1 MFDLMTLAG
10 DFRSAIRNVRRGRW
24 LSATVVVILAVA
36 IGAVTAIFSISH
48 AVLFRPLPVAD
59 PDRVMLLWGRDDVRS
74 QQVVEVSRLD
84 QRAWLAGQKS
94 FTAIELFGSV
104 NWGEL
109 HVTGP
114 GQPFRAVQNAVSSGF
129 FDVLGA
135 RPMIGRTF
143 RPADDLHGARPSVVL
158 SADVWRQQFSSDP
171 SIVGRLL
178 TVRTG
183 KKAVAFEVIGVM
195 PPDFR
200 IPAGAQVWVALGP
213 TLAADA
219 ADQGS
224 KVEGVRAMYAIGRL
238 APGATVENAVAEL
251 STIAHNEELKSGMAN
266 TSMAVVA
273 TPLITHLLGPA
284 RPGLLAIAGASGV
297 LLLIACANA
306 AALLLV
312 QSASR
317 RREVAVRFALGARR
331 LQIVRQLFCEAIV
344 LSLLACVLGVGLAY
358 VTFGGIVSLAPIEV
372 PRLDQAAI
380 DVRALLFALAV
391 CLGTAVLVGLLPA
404 WRHSGAAPL
413 SGLHERSRSAT
424 PASSSARAR
433 KLLVAAQLAAVVV
446 LLTAAGLFIR
456 SFMALLRLDL
466 GFDPRGVLTFNF
478 EFSEQKYDTKEKQ
491 WALIDAMLDRARW
504 LPGAV
509 AAGAVFQRPFANGV
523 IGLDSGVIIEGQPLA
538 DESASRNP
546 ILNWE
551 AATPDY
557 FRAMDIRL
565 LHGRLFDERDTAKS
579 PPVVIIAQSLATR
592 LWPGQD
598 PIGRRML
605 AAGAPEEG
613 KKPGWQTV
621 VGVVEDAR
629 YREVE
634 TPRFDMYLPY
644 RQAPNQVQHFM
655 VRLSGD
661 PHAVIPALRSAVAA
675 LDSEATVDGI
685 STMEEVVGR
694 AFAPWRFSS
703 IVVSAFAAIALT
715 FAAVG
720 IATLVAFAVTQRTR
734 EIGVRVALGAQ
745 TRDVVLLVASEGAW
759 IAVTGL
765 AIGVIAAWILR
776 RSVES
781 MLFGVAPD
789 DALTFG
795 GVTLLLGLVSLL
807 AAYLPARGA
816 ARIDPAAALRAE

>member
-1 MFDLMTLAG
+1 MTLAA
-10 DFRSAIRNVRRGRW
+10 DFKTASRNVRRGGW
-24 LSATVVVILAVA
+24 LSGTVVLILAVA
-36 IGAVTAIFSISH
+36 IGAVTAIFSIAH
-48 AVLFRPLPVAD
+48 AVLIRPLPVAD
-59 PDRVMLLWGRDDVRS
+59 PDRVVLLWGRDDARS
-74 QQVVEVSRLD
+74 QEVVEVSLRD
-84 QRAWLAGQKS
+84 QRAWRAGQKS
-94 FTAIELFGSV
+94 FLAIELFGSV

-114 GQPFRAVQNAVSSGF
+114 GQPFRAMQNFVSSGF
-129 FDVLGA
+129 FEVLGA
-135 RPMIGRTF
+135 RPMLGRTF
-143 RPADDLHGARPSVVL
+143 RPADDLRGARPTVVL
-158 SADVWRQQFSSDP
+158 SADLWRQQFSSDP

-178 TVRTG
+178 TVGTA
-183 KKAVAFEVIGVM
+183 KKAVAVEVIGIM
-195 PPDFR
+195 PPQFR
-200 IPAGAQVWVALGP
+200 IPAGAQVWLPLGPALGR
-213 TLAADA
+213 AD
-219 ADQGS
+219 D
-224 KVEGVRAMYAIGRL
+224 VRAMYGIGRL

-251 STIAHNEELKSGMAN
+251 STIARNEELESGMAN
-266 TSMAVVA
+266 TSMTVVA
-273 TPLITHLLGPA
+273 TSLTTHLLGPA
-284 RPGLLAIAGASGV
+284 RPALLAIAGASSA

-312 QSASR
+312 HGAGR

-331 LQIVRQLFCEAIV
+331 LQIVRQLFCESIV
-344 LSLLACVLGVGLAY
+344 LSLIAGVLGVGLAY
-358 VTFGGIVSLAPIEV
+358 VSFDAIVSLAPIEV
-372 PRLDQAAI
+372 PRLEEAAI
-380 DVRALLFALAV
+380 DVRALLFALV
-391 CLGTAVLVGLLPA
+391 LCLGTAVMVGLFPT
-404 WRHSGAAPL
+404 WRHSGTAPL
-413 SGLHERSRSAT
+413 AGLHERSRSTTAG
-424 PASSSARAR
+424 ASFARTR

-446 LLTAAGLFIR
+446 LLTAAGLFVR
-456 SFMALLRLDL
+456 SFTALLRLDL

-478 EFSEQKYDTKEKQ
+478 GFSEEKHDTKEKQ
-491 WALIDAMLDRARW
+491 WALIDAVLDSARR
-504 LPGAV
+504 LPGAI
-509 AAGAVFQRPFANGV
+509 AAGAVYQRPFAHGAIGMDTGV
-523 IGLDSGVIIEGQPLA
+523 ILEGQPLTS
-538 DESASRNP
+538 ESASRNP
-546 ILNWE
+546 IANWE

-565 LHGRLFDERDTAKS
+565 LRGRLFNERDTAKS
-579 PPVVIIAQSLATR
+579 PPVVIIGQSLAAR

-605 AAGAPEEG
+605 GRGAPGDE
-613 KKPGWQTV
+613 KQPGWQTV

-634 TPRFDMYLPY
+634 TPRFDLYLPY
-644 RQAPNQVQHFM
+644 RQSPNQVQHFM

-661 PHAVIPALRSAVAA
+661 PLAAVPALRTAVAV
-675 LDSEATVDGI
+675 LDPEARIDGI

-745 TRDVVLLVASEGAW
+745 TRDVVVLVASEGAW
-759 IAVTGL
+759 VALAGL
-765 AIGVIAAWILR
+765 AMGVVAAWILR

-795 GVTLLLGLVSLL
+795 GVALLLVVVSLL
-807 AAYLPARGA
+807 AAYLPARRA
-816 ARIDPAAALRAE
+816 ARVDPVLALRAE

>member
-1 MFDLMTLAG
+1 MTLAT
-10 DFRSAIRNVRRGRW
+10 DFRSAFRNVRRGGR
-24 LSATVVVILAVA
+24 LSATVVLILAVA
-36 IGAVTAIFSISH
+36 IGAVTAIFSIAH
-48 AVLFRPLPVAD
+48 AVLMRPLPVVD

-74 QQVVEVSRLD
+74 QQVVEVSLAD

-114 GQPFRAVQNAVSSGF
+114 GQPFRAVHNAVSSGF
-129 FDVLGA
+129 FEVLGA
-135 RPMIGRTF
+135 SPMIGRTF
-143 RPADDLHGARPSVVL
+143 RPADDLRGARPTVVL
-158 SADVWRQQFSSDP
+158 SAGVWRQQFSADP
-171 SIVGRLL
+171 SVVGRLL
-178 TVRTG
+178 TVGTG

-200 IPAGAQVWVALGP
+200 IPAGAQVWVALGSA
-213 TLAADA
+213 LGAGAAE
-219 ADQGS
+219 QGW
-224 KVEGVRAMYAIGRL
+224 KVDGVRAMYAIGRL

-251 STIAHNEELKSGMAN
+251 STIARNQELKDGMTN
-266 TSMAVVA
+266 TSMTVVA
-273 TPLITHLLGPA
+273 TPLMTHLLGSA
-284 RPGLLAIAGASGV
+284 RPALLAIAGASCA

-312 QSASR
+312 HGAGR
-317 RREVAVRFALGARR
+317 RREIAVRFALGARR
-331 LQIVRQLFCEAIV
+331 PQIVRQLFCESIV
-344 LSLLACVLGVGLAY
+344 LSLIASVLGVGLAY
-358 VTFGGIVSLAPIEV
+358 VSFGAIVSLAPIEV
-372 PRLDQAAI
+372 PRLDEAAI
-380 DVRALLFALAV
+380 DVRALLFALAL
-391 CLGTAVLVGLLPA
+391 CLGTAIMVGLLPA
-404 WRHSGAAPL
+404 WRHSGAAPFA
-413 SGLHERSRSAT
+413 GLHDRSRSAT
-424 PASSSARAR
+424 ATASSARVR
-433 KLLVAAQLAAVVV
+433 KLLVAAQLVAVVV

-456 SFMALLRLDL
+456 SFTALLRLDL
-466 GFDPRGVLTFNF
+466 GFEPRGVLTFNLG
-478 EFSEQKYDTKEKQ
+478 FSEETHDTKEKQ
-491 WALIDAMLDRARW
+491 WALVDAVLDSARR
-504 LPGAV
+504 LPGAI
-509 AAGAVFQRPFANGV
+509 AAGAVYQRPFANGAIGMDTNV
-523 IGLDSGVIIEGQPLA
+523 IVEGQPLA
-538 DESASRNP
+538 SESASRNP

-565 LHGRLFDERDTAKS
+565 LQGRFFNERDTAKS
-579 PPVVIIAQSLATR
+579 PLVVIIGQSLGAR

-605 AAGAPEEG
+605 AYGAPEPQEG
-613 KKPGWQTV
+613 KPLVWQTV

-634 TPRFDMYLPY
+634 TPRFDLYLPY

-661 PHAVIPALRSAVAA
+661 PLAAIPALRSAVAA
-675 LDSEATVDGI
+675 LDPGVRVDRI

-703 IVVSAFAAIALT
+703 VVVTVFAAIALT

-745 TRDVVLLVASEGAW
+745 TRDVVVLVASEGAW
-759 IAVTGL
+759 IALAGL
-765 AIGVIAAWILR
+765 ATGVLAAWVLR

-789 DALTFG
+789 DTLTFG
-795 GVTLLLGLVSLL
+795 GVALLLGVVSLL
-807 AAYLPARGA
+807 AAYLPARSA

>member
-1 MFDLMTLAG
+1 
-10 DFRSAIRNVRRGRW
+10 VRRAGW
-24 LSATVVVILAVA
+24 LSATVVLILAVA
-36 IGAVTAIFSISH
+36 IGAVTAIFSIAH
-48 AVLFRPLPVAD
+48 AVLIRPLPVAA
-59 PDRVMLLWGRDDVRS
+59 PDRVMLLWGRDDARS
-74 QQVVEVSRLD
+74 QQVVEVSVLD

-94 FTAIELFGSV
+94 FTGIELFGSV

-143 RPADDLHGARPSVVL
+143 RPADDLRGARPTVVL

-171 SIVGRLL
+171 SVVGRLL
-178 TVRTG
+178 TVGTG
-183 KKAVAFEVIGVM
+183 TKAVRCEVIGVM

-200 IPAGAQVWVALGP
+200 IPAGAQVWTALGP
-213 TLAADA
+213 ALAGA
-219 ADQGS
+219 
-224 KVEGVRAMYAIGRL
+224 ENVRAMYALGRL
-238 APGATVENAVAEL
+238 APGETVETAVAEL
-251 STIAHNEELKSGMAN
+251 STIARNEEVKNGMAN

-273 TPLITHLLGPA
+273 TPLMTHLLGPA
-284 RPGLLAIAGASGV
+284 RPALLAIAGASGA

-312 QSASR
+312 HGAAR
-317 RREVAVRFALGARR
+317 TREVAVRFALGARR
-331 LQIVRQLFCEAIV
+331 LQIVRQLFCESIV
-344 LSLLACVLGVGLAY
+344 LSLIASVLGVGLAY
-358 VTFGGIVSLAPIEV
+358 VSFAAIVSLAPIEV
-372 PRLDQAAI
+372 PRLDEAAI
-380 DVRALLFALAV
+380 DVRALLFALV
-391 CLGTAVLVGLLPA
+391 LCLGTAVMVGLFPA
-404 WRHSGAAPL
+404 WRHSGAAPVA
-413 SGLHERSRSAT
+413 GLLERSRSAT
-424 PASSSARAR
+424 AASSSARAR

-456 SFMALLRLDL
+456 SFNALLRLDL
-466 GFDPRGVLTFNF
+466 GFDPHGVLTFNLG
-478 EFSEQKYDTKEKQ
+478 FSEEKHDTKEKQ
-491 WALIDAMLDRARW
+491 WALVDAVLDSARR
-504 LPGAV
+504 LPGAI
-509 AAGAVFQRPFANGV
+509 AAGAVFQRPFAHGA
-523 IGLDSGVIIEGQPLA
+523 IGMDTNVIIEGQPLA
-538 DESASRNP
+538 SESASRNP

-551 AATPDY
+551 VATPDY

-565 LHGRLFDERDTAKS
+565 LQGRVFDERDTVKS
-579 PPVVIIAQSLATR
+579 PLVVIVGQSLAAR

-605 AAGAPEEG
+605 TEAQEG
-613 KKPGWQTV
+613 KEPPWQTV

-634 TPRFDMYLPY
+634 TPRFDLYLPY
-644 RQAPNQVQHFM
+644 RQAPNPVQHFM

-661 PHAVIPALRSAVAA
+661 PLAAVPAVRSTVAA
-675 LDSEATVDGI
+675 LDPGARVDDI

-720 IATLVAFAVTQRTR
+720 ITALVAFAVTERTR

-745 TRDVVLLVASEGAW
+745 TRDVVVLVAGEGAW
-759 IAVTGL
+759 VALAGL
-765 AIGVIAAWILR
+765 AIGVLAAWILR

-781 MLFGVAPD
+781 MLFGVASGD
-789 DALTFG
+789 TLTFG
-795 GVTLLLGLVSLL
+795 GVALLLGVVSLL
-807 AAYLPARGA
+807 AAYLPARSA